1 MQERGG
7 KKRVGIVGFVGGWCA
22 VVEGEEAVENLLIT
36 FGKKVE
42 KSVRNVRK

>member
-7 KKRVGIVGFVGGWCA
+7 KNPVGIVGFVGGRCA

-36 FGKKVE
+36 FWENVE
-42 KSVRNVRK
+42 KSVEKVRK